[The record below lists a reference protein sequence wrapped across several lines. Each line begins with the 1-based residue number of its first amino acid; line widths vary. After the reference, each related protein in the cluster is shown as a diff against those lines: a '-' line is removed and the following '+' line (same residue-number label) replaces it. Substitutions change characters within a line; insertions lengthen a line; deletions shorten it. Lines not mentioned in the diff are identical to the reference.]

1 MKSKTRR
8 MITAAIMIALGVLLP
23 QIFHIIGGPNLGSLL
38 LPMHIPVLLT
48 GFLVGPFYG
57 VIAGFLTPVLSSL
70 LTGMPP
76 ISPVPILF
84 LMMFELPIYGLV
96 SGFMFEKKRMNMF
109 FSLITAMILGRLSY
123 GLGII
128 LLSKV
133 FMLNI
138 PPAITVWSA
147 IATGLPGIILQ
158 IVLIPL
164 IIKILER
171 RGLLNEGYRKS

>member
-1 MKSKTRR
+1 MKSKTQK
-8 MITAAIMIALGVLLP
+8 MITAAILIALGVLLP
-23 QIFHIIGGPNLGSLL
+23 QIFHLIGGPNLGGIL

-48 GFLVGPFYG
+48 GFIVGPFYG
-57 VIAGFLTPVLSSL
+57 IIAGLLTPVLSSL

-76 ISPVPILF
+76 VSPPILF

-96 SGFMFEKKRMNMF
+96 AGFLFERKRANVF
-109 FSLITAMILGRLSY
+109 VSLIGAMILGRLSY

-128 LLSKV
+128 VLSKI

-138 PPAITVWSA
+138 PAAIGVGSA
-147 IATGLPGIILQ
+147 FVSGLPGIALQ

-164 IIKILER
+164 TVKILEK
-171 RGLLNEGYRKS
+171 RGFLNEGYRKS

>member
-1 MKSKTRR
+1 MNSKTRK
-8 MITAAIMIALGVLLP
+8 MITAAIMIALGVLFP
-23 QIFHIIGGPNLGSLL
+23 QIFHMIGGPNLGSIL

-48 GFLVGPFYG
+48 GFIVGPFYG
-57 VIAGFLTPVLSSL
+57 FLAGLLTPALSSL

-84 LMMFELPIYGLV
+84 LMMFELPIYGLI
-96 SGFMFEKKRMNMF
+96 SGYLFERKRMNIFVSLMIAMF
-109 FSLITAMILGRLSY
+109 FGRLSY

-128 LLSKV
+128 FLSNV
-133 FMLNI
+133 FMMNI

-147 IATGLPGIILQ
+147 IVSGLPGIILQ

-164 IIKILER
+164 TVKILEK
-171 RGLLNEGYRKS
+171 RGSLNERYKKS